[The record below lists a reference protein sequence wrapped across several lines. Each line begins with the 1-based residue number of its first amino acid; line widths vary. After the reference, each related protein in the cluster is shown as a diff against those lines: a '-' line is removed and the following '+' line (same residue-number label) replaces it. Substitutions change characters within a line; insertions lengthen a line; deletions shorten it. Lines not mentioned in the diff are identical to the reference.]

1 MAGRIVWKRRVG
13 AVLRLL
19 PRSPSRRVVLLYH
32 AIGPGPWAIDKGRF
46 RAQMQWLG
54 ASARLTSLEA
64 LLRSP
69 PAASL
74 EVAITYD
81 DGYASVHDQ
90 ALPELTAIGATATVY
105 LNTGWIGDDTPR
117 SSQPQLGHYP
127 GESFM
132 RWREV
137 ESLAK
142 AGWNLG
148 SHGVDHLD
156 LSRESPDTC
165 RDQLVRSRDEITRR
179 TENGCAHFA
188 HPWGRST
195 PQLRALVSECGYLFA
210 AGGLHGPVPSNFDPL
225 EFPRINVD
233 RDYSLDDFK
242 AVVLGDWDYLRW
254 VQRARR
260 RAS

>member
-1 MAGRIVWKRRVG
+1 V
-13 AVLRLL
+13 
-19 PRSPSRRVVLLYH
+19 
-32 AIGPGPWAIDKGRF
+32 
-46 RAQMQWLG
+46 QWLG
-54 ASARLTSLEA
+54 AAARLTSLEA

-74 EVAITYD
+74 EVAITFD

-90 ALPELTAIGATATVY
+90 ALPELAAVGATATVY
-105 LNTGWIGDDTPR
+105 LNTGWIRDDAPR

-132 RWREV
+132 RWAQAEALT
-137 ESLAK
+137 E
-142 AGWNLG
+142 AGWTLG

-156 LSRESPDTC
+156 LTRESPNTC
-165 RDQLVRSRDEITRR
+165 RDQLVRSHDEIARR
-179 TENGCAHFA
+179 TGRECTHFA
-188 HPWGRST
+188 YTWGRST
-195 PQLRALVSECGYLFA
+195 PQLRSLVSQCGYSYA
-210 AGGLHGPVPSNFDPL
+210 AGGLHGPVRSNFDPL
-225 EFPRINVD
+225 EIPRINVK